1 MMNHLMAFIIGF
13 LLDLLLGDPHSFPHP
28 VRLMGRAIASFTRKL
43 NKGNRRKTK
52 GLLMAVLMILFTGGI
67 SFGVLFVSYR
77 IHFTVGI
84 FIEAVMTYQCLAAKQ
99 LRVESMKVMTALR
112 DDGLEAGREAVSM
125 IVGRDTKE
133 LSEEGVIK
141 AAIETVAENSSDGV
155 IAPMIFLAIGGPVLG
170 MIYKAVNTMDSMV
183 GYKND
188 EFSSFGFFPA
198 KLDDVLNFIPSRV
211 TAILMIAAC
220 NSGRDFDS
228 KNAYRIFKRDRLKHA
243 SPNSAQTEAAA
254 AGALHLQLAGD
265 ASYFGVINHKEFIG
279 DPDRKP
285 MLQDIRKMN
294 DLMYSTAFLGE
305 IILAIGIYVS
315 VCCICL

>member
-1 MMNHLMAFIIGF
+1 MNHLMAFIIGF

-28 VRLMGRAIASFTRKL
+28 VRLMGRAIAGFTRKL

-265 ASYFGVINHKEFIG
+265 ASYFGVIHHKEFIG

-285 MLQDIRKMN
+285 MLQDIRRMN
-294 DLMYSTAFLGE
+294 DLMYSTAFMGE

>member
-1 MMNHLMAFIIGF
+1 MNHLMAFIIGF

-28 VRLMGRAIASFTRKL
+28 VRLMGRAIAGFTRKL

-220 NSGRDFDS
+220 NSGRNFDS

-265 ASYFGVINHKEFIG
+265 ASYFGVIHHKEFIG

-285 MLQDIRKMN
+285 MLQDIRRMN

>member
-1 MMNHLMAFIIGF
+1 MNHLMAFIIGF

-28 VRLMGRAIASFTRKL
+28 VRLMGRAIAGFTRKL

-228 KNAYRIFKRDRLKHA
+228 KNAYRIFKRDRLNHA

-265 ASYFGVINHKEFIG
+265 ASYFGVIHHKEFIG

-285 MLQDIRKMN
+285 MLQDIRRMN

>member
-1 MMNHLMAFIIGF
+1 MNHLMAFIIGF
-13 LLDLLLGDPHSFPHP
+13 LIDLLLGDPHSFPHP
-28 VRLMGRAIASFTRKL
+28 VRLMGRAIAGFTRKL

-133 LSEEGVIK
+133 LSKEGVIK

-220 NSGRDFDS
+220 NSGRNFDS

-265 ASYFGVINHKEFIG
+265 ASYFGVIHHKEFIG

-285 MLQDIRKMN
+285 MLQDIRRMN

>member
-1 MMNHLMAFIIGF
+1 MNHLMAFIIGF

-28 VRLMGRAIASFTRKL
+28 VRLMGRAIAGFTRKL

-112 DDGLEAGREAVSM
+112 DNGLEAGREAVSM

-265 ASYFGVINHKEFIG
+265 ASYFGVIHHKEFIG

-285 MLQDIRKMN
+285 MLQDIRRMN

>member
-1 MMNHLMAFIIGF
+1 MNHLMAFIIGF

-28 VRLMGRAIASFTRKL
+28 VRLMGRAIAGFTRKL

-84 FIEAVMTYQCLAAKQ
+84 FIDAVMTYQCLAAKQ

-265 ASYFGVINHKEFIG
+265 ASYFGVIHHKEFIG

-285 MLQDIRKMN
+285 MLQDIRRMN

>member
-1 MMNHLMAFIIGF
+1 MNHLMAFIIGF

-28 VRLMGRAIASFTRKL
+28 VRLMGRAIAGFTRKL

-265 ASYFGVINHKEFIG
+265 ASYFGVIHHKEFIG

-285 MLQDIRKMN
+285 MLQDIRRMN

>member
-1 MMNHLMAFIIGF
+1 MNHLMAFIIGF

-265 ASYFGVINHKEFIG
+265 ASYFGVIHHKEFIG

-285 MLQDIRKMN
+285 MLQDIRRMN

-305 IILAIGIYVS
+305 IIFAIGIYVS

>member
-1 MMNHLMAFIIGF
+1 MNHMMAFIIGF

-28 VRLMGRAIASFTRKL
+28 VRLMGRAIAGFTRKL

-220 NSGRDFDS
+220 NSGRNFDS

-265 ASYFGVINHKEFIG
+265 ASYFGVIHHKEFIG

-285 MLQDIRKMN
+285 MLQDIRRMN

>member
-1 MMNHLMAFIIGF
+1 MNHLMAFIIGF

-28 VRLMGRAIASFTRKL
+28 VRLMGRAIAGFTRKL

-265 ASYFGVINHKEFIG
+265 ASYFGVIHHKEFIG

>member
-1 MMNHLMAFIIGF
+1 MNHLMAFIIGF

-28 VRLMGRAIASFTRKL
+28 VRLMGRAIAGFTRKL

-198 KLDDVLNFIPSRV
+198 KLDDVLNFIPSRI

-265 ASYFGVINHKEFIG
+265 ASYFGVIHHKEFIG

-285 MLQDIRKMN
+285 MLQDIRRMN

>member
-1 MMNHLMAFIIGF
+1 MNHLMAFIIGF

-28 VRLMGRAIASFTRKL
+28 VRLMGRLIAGFTRKL

-265 ASYFGVINHKEFIG
+265 ASYFGVIHHKEFIG

-285 MLQDIRKMN
+285 MLQDIRRMN

>member
-1 MMNHLMAFIIGF
+1 MNHLMAFIIGF

-28 VRLMGRAIASFTRKL
+28 VRLMGRAIAGFTRKL

-265 ASYFGVINHKEFIG
+265 ASYFGVIHHKEFIG

-285 MLQDIRKMN
+285 MLQDIRRMN
-294 DLMYSTAFLGE
+294 DLMHSTAFLGE

>member
-1 MMNHLMAFIIGF
+1 MNHLMAFIIGF

-28 VRLMGRAIASFTRKL
+28 VRLMGRAIAGFTRKL

-228 KNAYRIFKRDRLKHA
+228 KNAYRIFRRDRLKHA

-265 ASYFGVINHKEFIG
+265 ASYFGVIHHKEFIG

-285 MLQDIRKMN
+285 MLQDIRRMN

>member
-1 MMNHLMAFIIGF
+1 MNHLMAFIIGF

-28 VRLMGRAIASFTRKL
+28 VRLMGRAIAGFTRKL

-198 KLDDVLNFIPSRV
+198 KLDDFLNFIPSRV

-220 NSGRDFDS
+220 NSGRNFDS

-265 ASYFGVINHKEFIG
+265 ASYFGVIHHKEFIG

-285 MLQDIRKMN
+285 MLQDIRRMN

>member
-1 MMNHLMAFIIGF
+1 MNHLMAFIIGF

-28 VRLMGRAIASFTRKL
+28 VRLMGRAIAGFTRKL

-198 KLDDVLNFIPSRV
+198 KLDDVLNFIPSRI

-265 ASYFGVINHKEFIG
+265 ASYFGVIHHKDFIG

-285 MLQDIRKMN
+285 MLQDIRRMN

>member
-1 MMNHLMAFIIGF
+1 MNHLMAFIIGF

-28 VRLMGRAIASFTRKL
+28 VRLMGRAIAGFTRKL

-265 ASYFGVINHKEFIG
+265 ASYFGVIHHKDFIG

-285 MLQDIRKMN
+285 MLQDIRRMN

>member
-1 MMNHLMAFIIGF
+1 MNHLMAFIIGF

-28 VRLMGRAIASFTRKL
+28 VRLMGRAIAGFTRKL

-211 TAILMIAAC
+211 TAILMIASC

-265 ASYFGVINHKEFIG
+265 ASYFGVIHHKEFIG

-285 MLQDIRKMN
+285 MLQDIRRMN

>member
-1 MMNHLMAFIIGF
+1 MNHLMAFIIGF

-77 IHFTVGI
+77 IHFTAGI

-265 ASYFGVINHKEFIG
+265 ASYFGVIHHKEFIG

-285 MLQDIRKMN
+285 MLQDIRRMN